1 MKDENIVSI
10 NILGSEYKVKGN
22 SDPEHINKVAS
33 FVDLKMRE
41 LEGKGVSP
49 KKIAIL
55 AALNIADEY
64 FKYQGSIKDKI
75 ERLHS
80 LLEKELED
88 T

>member
-10 NILGSEYKVKGN
+10 NILGNEYKIKGD
-22 SDPEHINKVAS
+22 SDPEHIKKVAS

-55 AALNIADEY
+55 TALNIADEY
-64 FKYQGSIKDKI
+64 LKFQGSIKNRV
-75 ERLHS
+75 EHLHS
-80 LLEKELED
+80 LLEKELKK

>member
-1 MKDENIVSI
+1 MADETVVNI
-10 NILGSEYKVKGN
+10 NILGSDYKIKGD
-22 SDPEHINKVAS
+22 SDQEHIKSVAS

-41 LEGKGVSP
+41 LVGQGVSP

-64 FKYQGSIKDKI
+64 LKYQGSIKDRV

-88 T
+88 A

>member
-1 MKDENIVSI
+1 MKHENIVNI
-10 NILGSEYKVKGN
+10 NILGSEYKIRGD
-22 SDPEHINKVAS
+22 SDPEHIRNVAS

-49 KKIAIL
+49 EKIAIL

-64 FKYQGSIKDKI
+64 LKYQGSIKDKI

-80 LLEKELED
+80 LLEKRLED

>member
-10 NILGSEYKVKGN
+10 NILGNEYKIKGD
-22 SDPEHINKVAS
+22 SDPEHIKKVAS

-64 FKYQGSIKDKI
+64 LKFQGSIKNRV
-75 ERLHS
+75 EHLHS
-80 LLEKELED
+80 LLEKELKK